1 MITYKGFNANL
12 CATMGRGTFQYEI
25 GKKYTETEAEC
36 ARTGFHSC
44 NEPLGV
50 LDWYSTD
57 DARYCVCEAGG
68 EIHED
73 GTNTGRTS
81 STELTLLK
89 EVNIKQLAIIE
100 AAWIEKHPLRDN
112 VNNVNIEKGRDAHGI
127 CVVRGKS
134 PAAVVRKGTC
144 VVIIQEKP
152 KSKEVDKILVIEN
165 ASAGTYT
172 IEGKRHEK
180 RDTKKTPKPSA
191 HKGND

>member
-1 MITYKGFNANL
+1 M
-12 CATMGRGTFQYEI
+12 
-25 GKKYTETEAEC
+25 
-36 ARTGFHSC
+36 
-44 NEPLGV
+44 
-50 LDWYSTD
+50 
-57 DARYCVCEAGG
+57 
-68 EIHED
+68 
-73 GTNTGRTS
+73 
-81 STELTLLK
+81 
-89 EVNIKQLAIIE
+89 
-100 AAWIEKHPLRDN
+100 
-112 VNNVNIEKGRDAHGI
+112 NIEKGRDAHGI

-172 IEGKRHEK
+172 IEGKRREK